1 MLRWD
6 DTRVSNSFLGLSTKY
21 LASLVREIT
30 LRKRGKK
37 KATSFPGF
45 SVMWYVVVYAG
56 LVTYSKLNGWDRDR
70 YSLRRAATTLSV
82 AATHSLAFNSRVSNL
97 MELGIT
103 WTQMGC

>member
-6 DTRVSNSFLGLSTKY
+6 DTRVSNSFLGLSTKC

-56 LVTYSKLNGWDRDR
+56 LVTYSKLNGWDRDC

-82 AATHSLAFNSRVSNL
+82 AATHYLAFNSR
-97 MELGIT
+97 I
-103 WTQMGC
+103 